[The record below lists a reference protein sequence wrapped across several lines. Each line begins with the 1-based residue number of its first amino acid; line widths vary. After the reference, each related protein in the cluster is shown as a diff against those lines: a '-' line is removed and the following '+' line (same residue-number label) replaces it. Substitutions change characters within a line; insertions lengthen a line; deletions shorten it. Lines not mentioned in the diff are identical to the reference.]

1 MKNSLPALCLACVL
15 LAAPACQN
23 DSSTNLDRFTAK
35 WKEYL
40 AGEMDDDEMLALA
53 DQALDGDAKGDPLYT
68 LSAYMTRGN
77 IFFKQGNRK
86 EGVEYFQQGLKEC
99 LELLVENTLANPD
112 EPIDYGLFELQCQL
126 FYGKYI
132 SSENMLKLCDRVL
145 AKDALGNGEYMER
158 AYAVR
163 SSIFMLTDSKQ
174 AEEDARKAIAATTTP
189 GRGYTA
195 LADALLVQG
204 RLLEAA
210 DALELILDNPKF
222 ADFKSELLDRI
233 NGFRE
238 RATPITP
245 RELDSLFVEDEI
257 AAAKKYKS
265 LDFTL
270 RGEIKAMDFHT
281 YNKFITIMFEGSQSG
296 REVICYFPRAVKT
309 QLEELHPGQTVTVF
323 GVCAGIVGGQLSMS
337 RCVLMPDKPSP

>member
-1 MKNSLPALCLACVL
+1 M
-15 LAAPACQN
+15 N
-23 DSSTNLDRFTAK
+23 D
-35 WKEYL
+35 
-40 AGEMDDDEMLALA
+40 GEMLALV
-53 DQALDGDAKGDPLYT
+53 DQALAGDAKGDPFYT
-68 LSAYMTRGN
+68 LVAYMTRGS
-77 IFFKQGNRK
+77 IFFKQGNHK
-86 EGVEYFQQGLKEC
+86 EGVESLRQGLNEC
-99 LELLVENTLANPD
+99 ANSLVENILAKPD
-112 EPIDYGLFELQCQL
+112 EPINYELFEFQALL
-126 FYGKYI
+126 FDRKYI

-145 AKDALGNGEYMER
+145 TKDALGNGEYMER

-163 SSIFMLTDSKQ
+163 SLVFLLTDSKQ

-210 DALELILDNPKF
+210 DALELTLDNPKF
-222 ADFKSELLDRI
+222 IDFRNEILDRI
-233 NGFRE
+233 KGFRE
-238 RATPITP
+238 RATPVTP
-245 RELDSLFVEDEI
+245 REFDSLFVADE
-257 AAAKKYKS
+257 AAAARKYKS